1 MIRPVGR
8 AAVCIDLLMECN
20 MCDKKRRLLSEKML
34 LRMRLP
40 RGYWESNLNAIPDD
54 FLHKKYI
61 VNYLHKIDKAV
72 ETGTGLLLWGNN
84 DTGKTGIAAV
94 ISKEVRRNEYS
105 VLFLTSQQYLS
116 ACDSNC
122 VYDDSF
128 TVLQR
133 AHNVDFLVL
142 DDLGKETAKYGNSQG
157 DGSSVAV
164 SVARKMEDLIRTRQS
179 ECRSTVVT
187 TNLNPSAILKRYG
200 KSFINLF
207 KQRFC
212 VIEVVSNYS
221 WREKANNV
229 SNIGGNNGGS

>member
-1 MIRPVGR
+1 MTQPADKAEVY
-8 AAVCIDLLMECN
+8 IDLSMECN
-20 MCDKKRRLLSEKML
+20 MCDKKRRLLSEKKL

-40 RGYWESNLNAIPDD
+40 RGYWASNLNAIPDD

-72 ETGTGLLLWGNN
+72 GGGTGLLLWGDN
-84 DTGKTGIAAV
+84 DTGKTGIASV

-128 TVLQR
+128 TLVQR
-133 AHNVDFLVL
+133 AHKVDFLIL

-157 DGSSVAV
+157 DSSAVAV

-187 TNLNPSAILKRYG
+187 TNLNPSAILKKYG
-200 KSFINLF
+200 KSFVNLF
-207 KQRFC
+207 KERFC

-221 WREKANNV
+221 WREKANII
-229 SNIGGNNGGS
+229 SNQYRR